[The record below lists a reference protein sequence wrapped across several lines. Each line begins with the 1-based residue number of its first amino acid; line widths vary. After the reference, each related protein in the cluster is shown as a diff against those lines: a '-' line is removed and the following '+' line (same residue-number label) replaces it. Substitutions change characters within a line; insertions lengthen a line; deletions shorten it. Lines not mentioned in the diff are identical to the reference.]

1 MTGIWFPALPS
12 GWQDHNIAVHGTT
25 GCWIWEHPHIEWNV
39 ARTLIE
45 QHARVVTG
53 ARCGITA
60 TCVNPLHSDRPPARV
75 GGGTA

>member
-12 GWQDHNIAVHGTT
+12 GWQERNVAVHGTT
-25 GCWIWEHPHIEWNV
+25 GCWIWEHPSIEWNV

-45 QHARVVTG
+45 QHAHVVTG

-60 TCVNPLHSDRPPARV
+60 QCVNPLHHSRPARV
-75 GGGTA
+75 GGGVA